1 MLYIVTNDLIKKC
14 IAKNAGIQTH
24 DICVDLQG
32 KFHGVLSTKSAK
44 GYQAIIRDIIPHL
57 KVNTNKNIWPTISEN
72 KEYTK
77 ERF

>member
-32 KFHGVLSTKSAK
+32 KFHGVLSPKSAK

-57 KVNTNKNIWPTISEN
+57 KVNTDKNI
-72 KEYTK
+72 
-77 ERF
+77 